1 MDDSGH
7 RSEEQVRN
15 VHPPEW
21 LMKKIVNPINCA
33 LGRSP
38 LGRLMGPVVVLEF
51 DGRKS
56 GKHYAVP
63 VMSYDYNGA
72 TVVFTDGR
80 WAANFKGGAPVAVH
94 RRGRKYTG
102 DAELADRDEV
112 PAALR
117 AVLAGLR
124 SSRRVGLEIDARHT
138 PTDTELRRMRALIRL
153 NVERT

>member
-1 MDDSGH
+1 MEE
-7 RSEEQVRN
+7 SEHPSERHVRN

-21 LMKKIVNPINCA
+21 LMKKIVNPINRTV
-33 LGRSP
+33 GRSP

-80 WAANFKGGAPVAVH
+80 WAANFKGGAPVVVH
-94 RRGRKYTG
+94 RRGQKYTMQSWRI
-102 DAELADRDEV
+102 ATR
-112 PAALR
+112 LR
-117 AVLAGLR
+117 LR
-124 SSRRVGLEIDARHT
+124 SVQYLPVFGVPGALDWTSTLVTRQPMPNFDQCAR
-138 PTDTELRRMRALIRL
+138 
-153 NVERT
+153 